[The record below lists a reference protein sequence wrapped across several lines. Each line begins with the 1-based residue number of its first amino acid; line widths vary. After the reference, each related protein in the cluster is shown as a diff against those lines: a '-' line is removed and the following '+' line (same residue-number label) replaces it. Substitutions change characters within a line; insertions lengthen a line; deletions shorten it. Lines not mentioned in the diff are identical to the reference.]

1 MSGTSAT
8 RQTVDSRAFSIMFVL
23 CILWG
28 LQQVAIK
35 SIIADVT
42 PLMQGALR
50 SGVAVALLAAWMR
63 HRSIPILADGGTL
76 RPGLAVGTLFGI
88 EFVCIYLGLQ
98 YTNASRMSVFVYL
111 APPLTALG
119 VHLFVPG
126 ERLAPRQWFGIALAF
141 LGIVVAFSDGFLAA
155 RGDTAVGDLLGI
167 VAAILWATTTV
178 LIRSSTLSN
187 APAEKTLLY
196 QLGMSTLLLLVASK
210 ALGEAGIV
218 ALTAGAIASLAFQS
232 VIVAFVSYLA
242 WFWLLTRYLAGRL
255 AVFSFLTPLF
265 GMTFGVLLLHEP
277 ITPLFIVAA
286 AMVGMGIALA
296 NR

>member
-1 MSGTSAT
+1 MSAVVT
-8 RQTVDSRAFSIMFVL
+8 RRPVDSRAFAIMLAL
-23 CILWG
+23 CLLWG
-28 LQQVAIK
+28 LQQVAVK

-50 SGVAVALLAAWMR
+50 SGIAVVLLAAWMR
-63 HRSIPILADGGTL
+63 RRGIPILADGGTV
-76 RPGLAVGTLFGI
+76 RPGLLVGALFGV

-126 ERLAPRQWFGIALAF
+126 ERLAPRQWIGIALAF

-155 RGDTAVGDLLGI
+155 HGDTSLGDLLGI

-178 LIRSSTLSN
+178 LIRASTLSN

-196 QLGMSTLLLLVASK
+196 QLGMATLLLFAASR
-210 ALGEAGIV
+210 ALGEAGVV
-218 ALTAGAIASLAFQS
+218 ALTAGALASLAFQS
-232 VIVAFVSYLA
+232 VIVAFASFLA

-277 ITPLFIVAA
+277 ITPLFVVAA
-286 AMVGMGIALA
+286 TMVGMGIALA

>member
-1 MSGTSAT
+1 
-8 RQTVDSRAFSIMFVL
+8 MFVL

-286 AMVGMGIALA
+286 TMVGMGIALA

>member
-1 MSGTSAT
+1 ML
-8 RQTVDSRAFSIMFVL
+8 VL

-35 SIIADVT
+35 SVIADVT

-76 RPGLAVGTLFGI
+76 RPGLVVGTLFGI

-126 ERLAPRQWFGIALAF
+126 ERLAPRQWIGIALAF

-155 RGDTAVGDLLGI
+155 RGDTAAGDLLGI

-196 QLGMSTLLLLVASK
+196 QLGMSTLLLFVASK
-210 ALGEAGIV
+210 ALGEAGVV
-218 ALTAGAIASLAFQS
+218 ALTAGAVASLAFQS

>member
-1 MSGTSAT
+1 
-8 RQTVDSRAFSIMFVL
+8 
-23 CILWG
+23 
-28 LQQVAIK
+28 
-35 SIIADVT
+35 
-42 PLMQGALR
+42 
-50 SGVAVALLAAWMR
+50 
-63 HRSIPILADGGTL
+63 
-76 RPGLAVGTLFGI
+76 
-88 EFVCIYLGLQ
+88 
-98 YTNASRMSVFVYL
+98 VFVYL

-126 ERLAPRQWFGIALAF
+126 ERLAPRQWIGIALAF

-196 QLGMSTLLLLVASK
+196 QLGISTLLLLVASK
-210 ALGEAGIV
+210 ALGEAGVV
-218 ALTAGAIASLAFQS
+218 ALTTGAIASLAFQS
-232 VIVAFVSYLA
+232 VIVAFASYLA
-242 WFWLLTRYLAGRL
+242 WFWLLTCYLAGRL

-286 AMVGMGIALA
+286 TMVGLGIALA

>member
-1 MSGTSAT
+1 ML
-8 RQTVDSRAFSIMFVL
+8 VL

-28 LQQVAIK
+28 LQQVAVK
-35 SIIADVT
+35 SVIADVT

-50 SGVAVALLAAWMR
+50 SGIAVVLLAAWMR
-63 HRSIPILADGGTL
+63 HRDIPILADGGTL

-155 RGDTAVGDLLGI
+155 RGDTAAGDLLGI
-167 VAAILWATTTV
+167 IAAILWASTTV

-196 QLGMSTLLLLVASK
+196 QLGISTLLLFVASK
-210 ALGEAGIV
+210 ALGEAGVV

-242 WFWLLTRYLAGRL
+242 WFWLLTCYLAGRL

>member
-1 MSGTSAT
+1 MSGAGAT
-8 RQTVDSRAFSIMFVL
+8 RLPVDARAFAIMLVL
-23 CILWG
+23 CVLWG
-28 LQQVAIK
+28 LQQVAVK
-35 SIIADVT
+35 SIIGAIT
-42 PLMQGALR
+42 PLMQGAIR
-50 SGVAVALLAAWMR
+50 SGIAVVLLAAWMR
-63 HRSIPILADGGTL
+63 HRRIAIFADGGTL
-76 RPGLAVGTLFGI
+76 RPGLLVGALFGI

-126 ERLAPRQWFGIALAF
+126 EHLAPRQWIGIALAF
-141 LGIVVAFSDGFLAA
+141 LGIVVAFSDGFFAA
-155 RGDTAVGDLLGI
+155 HGDTALGDLLGI
-167 VAAILWATTTV
+167 FAAILWATTTV

-187 APAEKTLLY
+187 AAAEKTLLY
-196 QLGMSTLLLLVASK
+196 QLGMATLLLFVASK
-210 ALGEAGIV
+210 ALGEAGVV
-218 ALTAGAIASLAFQS
+218 ALTTGAIASLAFQS
-232 VIVAFVSYLA
+232 VIVAFASFLA

-277 ITPLFIVAA
+277 ITPLFVVAA
-286 AMVGMGIALA
+286 TMVGMGIALA

>member
-1 MSGTSAT
+1 MSAT
-8 RQTVDSRAFSIMFVL
+8 VVTRRPIDSRAFAIMLVL
-23 CILWG
+23 CVLWG
-28 LQQVAIK
+28 LQQVAVK
-35 SIIADVT
+35 SIIADIT

-50 SGVAVALLAAWMR
+50 SGVAVVLLAAWMR
-63 HRSIPILADGGTL
+63 RRGIPIFADGGTL
-76 RPGLAVGTLFGI
+76 RPGLAVGALFGI

-126 ERLAPRQWFGIALAF
+126 ERLAPRQWIGIALAF
-141 LGIVVAFSDGFLAA
+141 LGIVVAFSDGFFAA
-155 RGDTAVGDLLGI
+155 HGDTAFGDLLGI

-196 QLGMSTLLLLVASK
+196 QLGMATLLLFLASK
-210 ALGEAGIV
+210 ALGEAGVV
-218 ALTAGAIASLAFQS
+218 ALTAGALASLAFQS
-232 VIVAFVSYLA
+232 VIVAFASFLA

-277 ITPLFIVAA
+277 ITPLFVVAA
-286 AMVGMGIALA
+286 TMVGMGIALA

>member
-1 MSGTSAT
+1 MSGGA
-8 RQTVDSRAFSIMFVL
+8 RRPIDSRAFAIMLVL
-23 CILWG
+23 CLLWG
-28 LQQVAIK
+28 LQQVAVK
-35 SIIADVT
+35 SIIADIT

-50 SGVAVALLAAWMR
+50 SAVAVVLLAAWMLR
-63 HRSIPILADGGTL
+63 RGIPIFADGGTL

-126 ERLAPRQWFGIALAF
+126 ERLAPRQWIGIVLAF

-155 RGDTAVGDLLGI
+155 HGDTAAGDLLGI

-196 QLGMSTLLLLVASK
+196 QLGMSTLLLFAASK
-210 ALGEAGIV
+210 ALGEAGVV
-218 ALTAGAIASLAFQS
+218 ALTAGALASLAFQS
-232 VIVAFVSYLA
+232 VIVAFASFLA

-277 ITPLFIVAA
+277 ITSLFVVAA
-286 AMVGMGIALA
+286 TMVGMGIALA

>member
-1 MSGTSAT
+1 MSGASAT

-286 AMVGMGIALA
+286 TMVGMGIALA

>member
-1 MSGTSAT
+1 MSGASAT
-8 RQTVDSRAFSIMFVL
+8 RQSVDSRAFSIMFVL

-286 AMVGMGIALA
+286 TMVGMGIALA